1 MGGNGCLLADTRDLL
16 TNFFNINQRIN
27 KYRTTKTD
35 EKTIRLME
43 LLRIG
48 TDHHCFNLLLNS
60 IELNRITNVIYD
72 YVQYLIV
79 IAIKLFET
87 FIGLNNLRLLK
98 M

>member
-1 MGGNGCLLADTRDLL
+1 
-16 TNFFNINQRIN
+16 
-27 KYRTTKTD
+27 
-35 EKTIRLME
+35 ME

-79 IAIKLFET
+79 IAIKLFVT

-98 M
+98 I